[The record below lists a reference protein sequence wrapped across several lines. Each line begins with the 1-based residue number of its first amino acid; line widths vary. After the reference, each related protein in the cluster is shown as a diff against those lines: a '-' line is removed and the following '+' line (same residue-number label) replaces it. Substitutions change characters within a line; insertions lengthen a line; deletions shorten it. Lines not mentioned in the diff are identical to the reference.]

1 MESLNLFNCFDGH
14 SKSLMCIS
22 PKTRQ
27 KSNKENRKSL
37 IIKDFRF
44 LLRDSVGI
52 RTQDPQLRRLLLYP
66 TELPNRSLL
75 FSGAVRAF

>member
-1 MESLNLFNCFDGH
+1 MSIIQVIG
-14 SKSLMCIS
+14 IS

-27 KSNKENRKSL
+27 KYNKENRKPL

-52 RTQDPQLRRLLLYP
+52 R
-66 TELPNRSLL
+66 ES
-75 FSGAVRAF
+75 AVFYRGILCFTGSFGVG